1 MLNNKGKAKRKKSK
15 KKKSKKSI
23 EEVIIFW
30 TLILLIAIGFLMVF
44 SASSYS
50 AFYEYDGNRYAIVKK
65 QFAWTVVGIGT
76 MLFVKN
82 FNYHIIRKF
91 TKSIYIIVL
100 FLLLFVLIAPKIG
113 LSSLVPTIK
122 GATRWIHIGPVSIQ
136 PSEFAKYATVFS
148 LAYLLDVRRSRM
160 KNIVQGPLFYLAIAG
175 LMAGLVLAQNSLSVA
190 IIIVGSTFVMML
202 VGGMVFRHFVEL
214 GSLGAL
220 ATIWYIFSTP
230 FRRARFLNFLDPW
243 KDAGGIGYQLIQ
255 SLYAIGSGGIF
266 GVGLGQSK
274 QKALYIPEPYN
285 DFIFAVI
292 VEELG
297 FIGGA
302 IIIGL
307 FVVLILAGINVALK
321 AKDMYGTL
329 LAIGIISVIA
339 LQLIINVAVVTG
351 SMPVT
356 GIPMPFISYGG
367 TSLVVT
373 MGAMGILLN
382 IARESNVENA

>member
-266 GVGLGQSK
+266 GAGLGQSK